1 MKFFLIII
9 LSFLSLIYSKID
21 EISIFKALVCV
32 NIITSKHQ
40 NVEEEASTLSPIIL
54 TCFIKISDEQVRR
67 LTEGIERNEDIPLSE
82 EEITSL
88 MDVES
93 IKDLPEEEVKQKGE
107 QLEEAIRE
115 FQKMQESYG
124 ETGDDDGYDEGYDD
138 GDDGYD
144 YEFGGQK
151 NNMTKKGFFG
161 LIKKGI
167 FNFGE
172 ILLNSWYI
180 ICILVVLYLLLLE
193 IRRNNNPDENK
204 NEEEKEEKEDNNEN
218 KDDKKEN
225 EKEDKKEN
233 EKEKDDKKDDENKEK
248 DEKGEIK
255 EKEKGENKEKD
266 ENKKEDN
273 NLKEKID

>member
-40 NVEEEASTLSPIIL
+40 NAEEEASTLSPIIL
-54 TCFIKISDEQVRR
+54 SCFIKISDEQVRR

-93 IKDLPEEEVKQKGE
+93 IKDLPEDEVKQKGE

-204 NEEEKEEKEDNNEN
+204 NEEEKEKKEDNKEN

-225 EKEDKKEN
+225 EKEKEDKKE
-233 EKEKDDKKDDENKEK
+233 DDNKEK
-248 DEKGEIK
+248 DEKDEIK
-255 EKEKGENKEKD
+255 EKEKSENKQKE

>member
-1 MKFFLIII
+1 MQFFLIII
-9 LSFLSLIYSKID
+9 LSFVSLIFSKAD
-21 EISIFKALVCV
+21 ELSIFKALVCV

-40 NVEEEASTLSPIIL
+40 NAEEEASTLSPIIL

-67 LTEGIERNEDIPLSE
+67 LTEGIEKNEDIPLSE
-82 EEITSL
+82 EEIQSL

-93 IKDLPEEEVKQKGE
+93 IKDLPEDEVKQKGE

-138 GDDGYD
+138 GDDDYD

-180 ICILVVLYLLLLE
+180 ICILVVFYLLLLE

-204 NEEEKEEKEDNNEN
+204 NEEYKEK
-218 KDDKKEN
+218 KDDKKEG
-225 EKEDKKEN
+225 EKEN
-233 EKEKDDKKDDENKEK
+233 EEKKEDENKEK

-255 EKEKGENKEKD
+255 EKEKSVNKEKE

-273 NLKEKID
+273 SLKEKID